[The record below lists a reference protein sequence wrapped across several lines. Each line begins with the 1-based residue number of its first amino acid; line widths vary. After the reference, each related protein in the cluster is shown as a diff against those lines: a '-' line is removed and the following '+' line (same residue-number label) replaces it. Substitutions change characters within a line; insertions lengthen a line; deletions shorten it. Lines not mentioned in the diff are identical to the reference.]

1 METLTISSLLSNSFE
16 NKADNIA
23 LSFVGEQG
31 ITYSELK
38 TKIQNTAGLLK
49 ILKIKKGDRVA
60 LLSENMPNWGVAYLS
75 VVCTG
80 AVIVPI
86 LPDFNESE
94 VTTILVHSG
103 ANVVFASER
112 HIARLNELFTKL
124 PIPVISVD
132 DLTILNEKDNLS
144 SKVKPVDCF
153 SLVKTEILE
162 DDLASIIY
170 TSGTTGSS
178 KGVML
183 SHKNISWMVKVSR
196 DIPDVAETD
205 RFLSILP
212 MSHTYENSLGFL
224 LPLYAGASVFYL
236 HKLPTPSVLLEAF
249 AIVKPTMILT
259 VPLIIEK
266 IYRKQVIPKINGKW
280 LTRNLFKFAP
290 TRILLNRVAGKKLLK
305 TFGGHLRFFGVGG
318 AKLDP
323 AIEKH
328 LREAKFPYAI
338 GYGLT
343 ESAPM
348 LAGAAPFKSKWQA
361 TGPAVIGVELRIFE
375 PNPATGE
382 GEIQAKGP
390 NIMLGYYQ
398 NPEQTAAVFTEDGWF
413 KTGDL
418 GYIDKDGIVFIRGRI
433 KNVLLGTNGEN
444 IYPEEIEAILNS
456 IEYIE
461 ESLVVQE
468 EGKIV
473 ALISINIK
481 EFENKLV
488 KLNERVMHVAHDTMD
503 ELLAEAQKF
512 VNQRVNRFSKIHF
525 TKFQAIPFEK
535 TPTNKIKR
543 YLYSEYTAKKKTK
556 TGSS

>member
-1 METLTISSLLSNSFE
+1 MNKLTISSILRNSFE
-16 NKADNIA
+16 NKGENSA
-23 LSFVGEQG
+23 LTFVGEEG
-31 ITYSELK
+31 YSYNQLRDE
-38 TKIQNTAGLLK
+38 IQKSAGLLK
-49 ILKIKKGDRVA
+49 LLDVVKGDRVA
-60 LLSENMPNWGVAYLS
+60 ILSENMPNWGVAFLS
-75 VVCTG
+75 VTSIGGV
-80 AVIVPI
+80 AVPI
-86 LPDFNESE
+86 LPDFNETE
-94 VTTILVHSG
+94 VSSILVHSG
-103 ANVVFASER
+103 TKVVFVSER
-112 HIARLNELFTKL
+112 HFSRLSGLFTKL
-124 PIPVISVD
+124 PIPVVIIDSITVFGD
-132 DLTILNEKDNLS
+132 KSNLTS
-144 SKVKPVDCF
+144 QVKPVVCF
-153 SLVKTEILE
+153 ADGEVEVQE

-196 DIPDVAETD
+196 DIPDVVETD

-224 LPLYAGASVFYL
+224 LPLYAGASVHYL
-236 HKLPTPSVLLEAF
+236 RKVPTPSVLVESF
-249 AIVKPTMILT
+249 TQVKPTMILT

-266 IYRKQVIPKINGKW
+266 IYRKQVLPKLNAKW
-280 LTRNLFKFAP
+280 ITRNLFKFKP
-290 TRILLNRVAGKKLLK
+290 TRVLLNQLAGKKLMK
-305 TFGGHLRFFGVGG
+305 TFGGELRFFGVGG

-328 LREAKFPYAI
+328 LREAKFPSAI

-343 ESAPM
+343 ETAPM

-361 TGPAVIGVELRIFE
+361 TGPAVVGLELRIFE
-375 PNPATGE
+375 PNPETGE

-390 NIMLGYYQ
+390 NVMSGYYK

-444 IYPEEIEAILNS
+444 IYPEEIEAILNG
-456 IEYIE
+456 IEFIE

-468 EGKIV
+468 EGKIG
-473 ALISINIK
+473 ALISINLK
-481 EFENKLV
+481 DFENKLV

-512 VNQRVNRFSKIHF
+512 VNQRVNRFSKLQF
-525 TKFQAIPFEK
+525 TKFQENPFEK

-543 YLYSEYTAKKKTK
+543 YLYSKTDAVKKPKN
-556 TGSS
+556 

>member
-1 METLTISSLLSNSFE
+1 MEKLTINSILRNSFE
-16 NKADNIA
+16 NKGERIA
-23 LSFVGEQG
+23 LTFVGEEG
-31 ITYSELK
+31 LSYNELRS
-38 TKIQNTAGLLK
+38 KIQNTAGLLE
-49 ILKIKKGDRVA
+49 LLEVKKGDKVA
-60 LLSENMPNWGVAYLS
+60 VLGENMPNWGVAFLS
-75 VVCTG
+75 TVCTG
-80 AVIVPI
+80 AVAVPV

-94 VTTILVHSG
+94 VSTILVHSG
-103 ANVVFASER
+103 TKVVFTSEK
-112 HIARLNELFTKL
+112 HFARLSGLFTKL
-124 PIPVISVD
+124 PIPVISLDSLSVVGGKEN
-132 DLTILNEKDNLS
+132 LNNRI
-144 SKVKPVDCF
+144 KPVNCISSEKIDIQ
-153 SLVKTEILE
+153 EN
-162 DDLASIIY
+162 DLASIIY

-183 SHKNISWMVKVSR
+183 SHKNISWMVKASR
-196 DIPDVAETD
+196 EIPSIVETD

-224 LPLYAGASVFYL
+224 LPLYAGASVYYL
-236 HKLPTPSVLLEAF
+236 RKQPTSTVLLEAF
-249 AIVKPTMILT
+249 ATVKPTVILT

-266 IYRKQVIPKINGKW
+266 IYRKQVIPKLNSKFI
-280 LTRNLFKFAP
+280 TRKLFKFPP
-290 TRILLNRVAGKKLLK
+290 TRILLNRVAGKKLMK
-305 TFGGHLRFFGVGG
+305 TFGGEVRFFGIGG

-323 AIEKH
+323 SVEKH

-343 ESAPM
+343 ETSPL

-361 TGPAVIGVELRIFE
+361 TGPAVVGLELRIAE
-375 PNPATGE
+375 PNPENGE

-390 NIMLGYYQ
+390 NVMEGYYK
-398 NPEQTAAVFTEDGWF
+398 NPEQTAAVFTDDGWF
-413 KTGDL
+413 RTGDL

-444 IYPEEIEAILNS
+444 IYPEEIEAILNG

-468 EGKIV
+468 EGKIG
-473 ALISINIK
+473 ALISINLK

-488 KLNERVMHVAHDTMD
+488 KLNERVMHVAHETIDD
-503 ELLAEAQKF
+503 LLAEAQKF

-525 TKFQAIPFEK
+525 IKFQSDPFEK

-543 YLYSEYTAKKKTK
+543 YLYSGTGTSKKAKG
-556 TGSS
+556 GSN

>member
-1 METLTISSLLSNSFE
+1 MEKLTICNLLQNSFDKE
-16 NKADNIA
+16 GNRPA
-23 LSFVGEQG
+23 LSFVGEPG
-31 ITYSELK
+31 LSYSDLR
-38 TKIQNTAGLLK
+38 TKIQSTAGLLRH
-49 ILKIKKGDRVA
+49 LDLKKGDRAAV
-60 LLSENMPNWGVAYLS
+60 LSENMPNWGVAYLS
-75 VVCTG
+75 IVCLG
-80 AVIVPI
+80 GVAVPV

-103 ANVVFASER
+103 TKIVFASEK
-112 HIARLNELFTKL
+112 HIARLSGLFSKL
-124 PIPVISVD
+124 PIPIISLD
-132 DLTILNEKDNLS
+132 TLTVSGDKENMNEK
-144 SKVKPVDCF
+144 VYPVD
-153 SLVKTEILE
+153 LLNGKENDIQE
-162 DDLASIIY
+162 EDLASLIY

-183 SHKNISWMVKVSR
+183 SHKNISWMVKASR
-196 DIPDVAETD
+196 EIPSVVESD

-224 LPLYAGASVFYL
+224 LPLFAGASVYYL
-236 HKLPTPSVLLEAF
+236 RKQPTPTVLLESF

-266 IYRKQVIPKINGKW
+266 IYRKQVIPKMNAKLI
-280 LTRNLFKFAP
+280 TRSLFKFPP
-290 TRILLNRVAGKKLLK
+290 TRVLLNRVAGKKLMK
-305 TFGGHLRFFGVGG
+305 TFGGEVRFFGIGG

-343 ESAPM
+343 ETSPL
-348 LAGAAPFKSKWQA
+348 LAGAAPFQSKWQA
-361 TGPAVIGVELRIFE
+361 TGPAVVGLELRIFE
-375 PNPATGE
+375 PNPETGE

-390 NIMLGYYQ
+390 NVMQGYYK
-398 NPEQTAAVFTEDGWF
+398 NPEQTKAVFTDDGWF

-444 IYPEEIEAILNS
+444 IYPEEIEAILNG
-456 IEYIE
+456 IEFIE

-468 EGKIV
+468 EGKIG
-473 ALISINIK
+473 ALISINLK
-481 EFENKLV
+481 DFENKLV
-488 KLNERVMHVAHDTMD
+488 KLNEKVLHVAHETIDD
-503 ELLAEAQKF
+503 LLSEAQKF

-525 TKFQAIPFEK
+525 IKFQADPFEK

-543 YLYSEYTAKKKTK
+543 YLYSGSGKKTK
-556 TGSS
+556 NSNQG

>member
-1 METLTISSLLSNSFE
+1 MEKLTICSILRSSLENSGD
-16 NKADNIA
+16 KIA
-23 LSFVGEQG
+23 MTFVGEPG
-31 ITYSELK
+31 MSYKELGSN
-38 TKIQNTAGLLK
+38 ILSSAGLLSHLD
-49 ILKIKKGDRVA
+49 ITKGDRVA
-60 LLSENMPNWGVAYLS
+60 ILGENMPNWGVAYLA
-75 VVCTG
+75 VIFKG
-80 AVIVPI
+80 AVAVPV

-94 VTTILVHSG
+94 VSTILIHSG
-103 ANVVFASER
+103 AKVVYVSEK
-112 HIARLNELFTKL
+112 HYTRLSDLFTKL
-124 PIPVISVD
+124 PIPVISLD
-132 DLTILNEKDNLS
+132 SLNIYGEKELINQGIKPTDYI
-144 SKVKPVDCF
+144 SKSETD
-153 SLVKTEILE
+153 IQE

-183 SHKNISWMVKVSR
+183 SHKNIAWMVKASR
-196 DIPDVAETD
+196 NIPDVVSAD

-224 LPLYAGASVFYL
+224 LPLHAGASVYYL
-236 HKLPTPSVLLEAF
+236 RKQPTSSVLLDAF
-249 AIVKPTMILT
+249 TRVKPTMFLT

-266 IYRKQVIPKINGKW
+266 IYRKQVIPKMEGKW
-280 LTRNLFKFAP
+280 ITRNLFKFAP
-290 TRILLNRVAGKKLLK
+290 TRILLNRVAGKKLMK
-305 TFGGHLRFFGVGG
+305 TFGGEIRFFGIGG

-323 AIEKH
+323 VIENH

-343 ESAPM
+343 ETSPL

-361 TGPAVIGVELRIFE
+361 TGPAVSGLELRIFE
-375 PNPATGE
+375 PNPENGE

-390 NIMLGYYQ
+390 NVMQGYYK
-398 NPEQTAAVFTEDGWF
+398 NPEQTAAVFTDDGWF

-444 IYPEEIEAILNS
+444 IYPEEIEAILNG

-468 EGKIV
+468 EGKIG
-473 ALISINIK
+473 ALININIK
-481 EFENKLV
+481 DFENKLV
-488 KLNERVMHVAHDTMD
+488 KLNEKVMHVAHDTID
-503 ELLAEAQKF
+503 DLLSEAQKF
-512 VNQRVNRFSKIHF
+512 VNQKVNRFSKLHF
-525 TKFQAIPFEK
+525 IKFHSVPFEK

-543 YLYSEYTAKKKTK
+543 FLYSGKGAGKKA
-556 TGSS
+556 